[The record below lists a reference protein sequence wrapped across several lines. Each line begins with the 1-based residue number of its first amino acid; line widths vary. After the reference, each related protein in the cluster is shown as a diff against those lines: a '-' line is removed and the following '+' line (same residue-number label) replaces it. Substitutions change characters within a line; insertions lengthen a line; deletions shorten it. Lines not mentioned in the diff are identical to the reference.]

1 MSRLSSIQQAIRAV
15 GRPERVAL
23 YQRFFQT
30 APGQYGEGDR
40 FVAARVPD
48 LRTIAKR
55 YASGLELPEIEELLH
70 SPIHE
75 ERFVALVILTDHFE
89 RERTPR
95 QAIVDLYLR
104 NTSYIN
110 NWDLVD
116 VSAHKIIGTHTLAK
130 PFPFL
135 SDLAQSTLVW
145 DRRIAVIATL
155 MHSKHK
161 NPVPILTLAELLLP
175 DPHPLIHKA
184 VGWML
189 REMGKHCG
197 RSTLTKFLDENAPA
211 MPRTMLRYAIE
222 QLPKEEQRHYL
233 NLPR

>member
-1 MSRLSSIQQAIRAV
+1 MTKLSPIRQAIQAV
-15 GRPERVAL
+15 GRPEKVAL

-55 YASGLELPEIEELLH
+55 HTGDLELPEIEELLH

-89 RERTPR
+89 RERSPR
-95 QAIVDLYLR
+95 QAIVDMYLK
-104 NTSYIN
+104 NTNHIN

-135 SDLAQSTLVW
+135 SDLAQSQLVW
-145 DRRIAVIATL
+145 DRRVAVIATL
-155 MHSKHK
+155 THSKHK

-175 DPHPLIHKA
+175 DQHPLMHKA

-189 REMGKHCG
+189 REMGKACG
-197 RSTLTKFLDENAPA
+197 RAPLMKFLDENAPV

-222 QLPKEEQRHYL
+222 KLPKEEQKHYL

>member
-1 MSRLSSIQQAIRAV
+1 MSKLSPIRTAIQSV
-15 GRPERVAL
+15 GRPEKVAL

-48 LRTIAKR
+48 LRVIAR
-55 YASGLELPEIEELLH
+55 RHAGDLGLPEIEELLH

-75 ERFVALVILTDHFE
+75 ERFVALVILTDHYE
-89 RERTPR
+89 RERSPR
-95 QAIVDLYLR
+95 QVIVDLYLR

-116 VSAHKIIGTHTLAK
+116 VSAHKIIGVHTLAK

-135 SDLAQSTLVW
+135 SDLTGSPLVW

-155 MHSKHK
+155 THSKHK

-175 DPHPLIHKA
+175 DPHPLMHKA

-189 REMGKHCG
+189 REMGKACG
-197 RSTLTKFLDENAPA
+197 RAPLMKFLDENAPV

-222 QLPKEEQRHYL
+222 KLPKEEQKHYL